1 MEIRLTSTGDTE
13 EKILGT
19 RLGHKRELDNQ
30 IRNHKAVELKHKSHH
45 KTEPKDLQN
54 RSAELIQS

>member
-19 RLGHKRELDNQ
+19 KRELDNQ
-30 IRNHKAVELKHKSHH
+30 TRNHKAVELKHKSHH